1 MMLAALR
8 PMNLGEILDR
18 TFEIYRKRFLLF
30 AGIAAL
36 PATAMFVVHSV
47 DLVWLHV
54 SSLNE
59 PYRQLGFFLWSSVI
73 SLAYYQA
80 SEFLWT
86 MALPAYVVASSKAI
100 FGESTS
106 KSTSIW
112 VSLQFIAARW
122 RAYLWIACLAIC
134 AEFII
139 PEMLAVGTMLGTAF
153 VLGKLGLSETGFLLV
168 GAIALLPIAGGLLL
182 SFWVLAC
189 IAFAVPAAAVEDLN
203 GIKAFRRSWTLT
215 KGSRGRIIFAWLAVV
230 ISSGALSLVVASLL
244 RVLVDTCY
252 YNWHW
257 YWFNMLLYQRA
268 RYALSAVI
276 VSCIGPVYPIALTL
290 LYYDQRVRKEGFD
303 VQMLMETAGLEP
315 GAMELAAKSFLP
327 GRIAGFEGGSQSG
340 WSMLVRFIRSL
351 RGFD

>member
-1 MMLAALR
+1 
-8 PMNLGEILDR
+8 
-18 TFEIYRKRFLLF
+18 
-30 AGIAAL
+30 
-36 PATAMFVVHSV
+36 
-47 DLVWLHV
+47 
-54 SSLNE
+54 
-59 PYRQLGFFLWSSVI
+59 
-73 SLAYYQA
+73 
-80 SEFLWT
+80 
-86 MALPAYVVASSKAI
+86 
-100 FGESTS
+100 
-106 KSTSIW
+106 
-112 VSLQFIAARW
+112 
-122 RAYLWIACLAIC
+122 
-134 AEFII
+134 
-139 PEMLAVGTMLGTAF
+139 
-153 VLGKLGLSETGFLLV
+153 
-168 GAIALLPIAGGLLL
+168 LL